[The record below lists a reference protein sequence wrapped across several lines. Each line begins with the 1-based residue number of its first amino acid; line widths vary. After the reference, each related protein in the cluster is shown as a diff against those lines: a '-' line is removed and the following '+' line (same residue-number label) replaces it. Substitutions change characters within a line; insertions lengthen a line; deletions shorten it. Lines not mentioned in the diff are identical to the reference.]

1 MVKNLF
7 IIGVGPGSPRYLTDA
22 AKDAIHKC
30 CYIVGYKYTLTTIES
45 EIDRNK
51 QKVYEV
57 NMENQDDI
65 YLQVYSKMKD
75 TEYCGVP
82 FTGDPN
88 FSESEIV
95 DRLLE
100 IFGDENV
107 EIISGISSIQIAA
120 AKSKVPLDES
130 HIVTFHVTGNIE
142 IKKLELI
149 KAVKEGK
156 NIILIPRPWPKDQSR
171 NFMESDI
178 AVFLKNNEIDTSNL
192 NVWVFEYLTKDD
204 KENIFK
210 GKISQL
216 EGIKFS
222 DMSVMVIDQVKRRTY
237 LQFDP

>member
-1 MVKNLF
+1 MR
-7 IIGVGPGSPRYLTDA
+7 G
-22 AKDAIHKC
+22 
-30 CYIVGYKYTLTTIES
+30 
-45 EIDRNK
+45 
-51 QKVYEV
+51 
-57 NMENQDDI
+57 
-65 YLQVYSKMKD
+65 
-75 TEYCGVP
+75 
-82 FTGDPN
+82 
-88 FSESEIV
+88 
-95 DRLLE
+95 
-100 IFGDENV
+100 
-107 EIISGISSIQIAA
+107 

-142 IKKLELI
+142 LKKLELI

-156 NIILIPRPWPKDQSR
+156 SIILIPRPWPKDQSR

-178 AVFLKNNEIDTSNL
+178 AVFLKNNEIDTSIL

-210 GKISQL
+210 GKVSQL